1 MKVVINKCYGGFGL
15 SDKATERYLDLKGL
29 KYTKEKDKYGYT
41 NHIVEGNE
49 DWYYREIDRGD
60 PALVQIV
67 EEMGADANGDYAK
80 LVIVE
85 VPDDVEWIVEE
96 YDGME
101 WVAEAHRTWS

>member
-15 SDKATERYLDLKGL
+15 SDKAIERYLDLKGL
-29 KYTKEKDKYGYT
+29 KYTKELDKYSFT
-41 NHIVEGNE
+41 NYNVEGHE

-60 PALVQIV
+60 PTLIQVV
-67 EEMGADANGDYAK
+67 EEMGKDANGDYAK
-80 LVIVE
+80 LSIVV
-85 VPDDVEWIVEE
+85 VPDGIEWQIEE